1 MFGGVGDQAVMPP
14 DRCLIVGGDVAPPFP
29 VGVHPLRNEDPAG
42 EDGAVGE
49 DGAADAFDGF
59 GEVGGGVRVG
69 HESRVGGGPT
79 VAPGAGNWSAVRVD
93 SPLPVC
99 ILVDMRTAGP
109 QTDRRQDMNQRK
121 LTSQGNSTR
130 AKVMKVYAAL
140 IASGEHYADAAIMTA
155 NIVGRELQEL
165 GADAET
171 VLTGRQLSL
180 QWIAEDL
187 AAFMQQQAV
196 TA

>member
-1 MFGGVGDQAVMPP
+1 
-14 DRCLIVGGDVAPPFP
+14 
-29 VGVHPLRNEDPAG
+29 
-42 EDGAVGE
+42 
-49 DGAADAFDGF
+49 
-59 GEVGGGVRVG
+59 
-69 HESRVGGGPT
+69 
-79 VAPGAGNWSAVRVD
+79 
-93 SPLPVC
+93 
-99 ILVDMRTAGP
+99 
-109 QTDRRQDMNQRK
+109 MNQRN

-140 IASGEHYADAAIMTA
+140 IASGEHYADAAITTA